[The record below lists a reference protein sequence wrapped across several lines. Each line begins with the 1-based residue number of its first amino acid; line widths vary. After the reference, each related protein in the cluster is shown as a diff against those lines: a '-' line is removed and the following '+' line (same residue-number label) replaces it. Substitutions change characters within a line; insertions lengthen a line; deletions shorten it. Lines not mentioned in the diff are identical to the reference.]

1 MKQSANDNSP
11 RVAEHAKS
19 CPKGD
24 WSFLGPGE
32 ERWCTALA
40 RKPHGLWSR
49 AAEEMMNTC
58 VAIWHLVLRG
68 TSLLSRGPLKSNGGG
83 KTSIHFNAEPD
94 TAELLLR
101 SVVSVY
107 QFSFY
112 GAVADWCEELSQ
124 RDEDHPS
131 PEHSGGGPSR
141 KWLLTKLSKFR
152 PKVCRVLPMVHY
164 GANERGNTMKKLTIF
179 QKIFNLQKLVPTQD
193 LQENVSE
200 GQHSIT
206 IPNVHV
212 EGYGTTSSCRED
224 TYP

>member
-1 MKQSANDNSP
+1 MYANDNSS
-11 RVAEHAKS
+11 RVAEYAKS
-19 CPKGD
+19 CPEGQL
-24 WSFLGPGE
+24 SFLGSGE
-32 ERWCTALA
+32 ERWCTTLA

-49 AAEEMMNTC
+49 AAEEMMNTY
-58 VAIWHLVLRG
+58 VAIWHPVLRG

-131 PEHSGGGPSR
+131 SGTGRRPVAEVTGDQARQVPSEGVSSLTNGPLWSQR
-141 KWLLTKLSKFR
+141 ARQHDEKIDNLS
-152 PKVCRVLPMVHY
+152 
-164 GANERGNTMKKLTIF
+164 E
-179 QKIFNLQKLVPTQD
+179 D
-193 LQENVSE
+193 LQFTKACADA
-200 GQHSIT
+200 GFT
-206 IPNVHV
+206 RK
-212 EGYGTTSSCRED
+212 CL
-224 TYP
+224 

>member
-1 MKQSANDNSP
+1 MSIGTDKAMKQSANDNSP

-19 CPKGD
+19 CPKGH

-40 RKPHGLWSR
+40 RKPHGSWSR
-49 AAEEMMNTC
+49 AAEEMMITC
-58 VAIWHLVLRG
+58 VAIWHPVLRG
-68 TSLLSRGPLKSNGGG
+68 TSLLSRGPLNSNGGE

-107 QFSFY
+107 QFCFY

-131 PEHSGGGPSR
+131 PSTGR
-141 KWLLTKLSKFR
+141 R
-152 PKVCRVLPMVHY
+152 PVAEV
-164 GANERGNTMKKLTIF
+164 AAD
-179 QKIFNLQKLVPTQD
+179 QA
-193 LQENVSE
+193 
-200 GQHSIT
+200 
-206 IPNVHV
+206 
-212 EGYGTTSSCRED
+212 
-224 TYP
+224 